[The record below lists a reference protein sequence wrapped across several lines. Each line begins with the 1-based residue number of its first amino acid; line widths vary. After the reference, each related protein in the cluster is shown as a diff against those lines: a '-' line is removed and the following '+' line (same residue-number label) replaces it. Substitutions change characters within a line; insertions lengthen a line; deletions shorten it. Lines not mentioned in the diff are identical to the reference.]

1 MAREKSAVNKCT
13 SRIPGSRT
21 VEFQPGTRNLFFHI
35 LTKCNLRCM
44 HCYINPEQH
53 GTRTL
58 DADTIRQWLRIFV
71 KGSDFLENRGVAADN
86 VPEKT
91 NVIFLGGEPTLNPA
105 LADGIREAR
114 ALGYGSVTVDTN
126 GYLFHD
132 ILDKVTPED
141 VDYISFSLDGS
152 SAERNDP
159 IRGKG
164 SFEKCTSG
172 IRQAAERGFAVSSI
186 FTASAR
192 NIDDL
197 PAMPELLSGLGVMR
211 FFIQIIGIRGNPA
224 KEGGQGLQLDR
235 ERWESVVPGV
245 VQKCAELGIHVTWPS
260 VFVPHDR
267 EFACAG
273 LVADNYFVFPNGRV
287 YTCPLC
293 EDYPIHS
300 YSIEAGRLE
309 KTPPINEQQLYG
321 LNIPEGCV
329 MNRIL
334 HPGNIRYAQD
344 GTPEDRIACCM
355 LKEELR
361 PSS

>member
-1 MAREKSAVNKCT
+1 MTIQQDTT
-13 SRIPGSRT
+13 STKTRVAGSRT
-21 VEFQPGTRNLFFHI
+21 VEFQPGTRNIFFHI

-44 HCYINPEQH
+44 HCYINAEQH
-53 GTRTL
+53 GTQTL
-58 DADTIRQWLRIFV
+58 DAETIAAWLRLFV

-105 LADGIREAR
+105 LAQGIKEAR
-114 ALGYGSVTVDTN
+114 SLGYGSITVDTN
-126 GYLFHD
+126 GYLFNN
-132 ILDKVTPED
+132 ILDSVTPDE
-141 VDYISFSLDGS
+141 VDYFSFSLDGS
-152 SAERNDP
+152 SPEHNDP

-164 SFEKCTSG
+164 SFEKCTGG
-172 IRQAAERGFAVSSI
+172 ILEAVNRGFRVSSI

-197 PAMPELLSGLGVMR
+197 PNMPDLLYKLGVRR
-211 FFIQIIGIRGNPA
+211 FFIQVIGIRGNPA
-224 KEGGQGLQLDR
+224 KKGGEALQLDR
-235 ERWESVVPGV
+235 DRWEAIVPGV
-245 VQKCAELGIHVTWPS
+245 ASRCAELGMHVTWPS
-260 VFVPHDR
+260 VFVPQGR

-300 YSIEAGRLE
+300 YEIENGQLV
-309 KTPPINEQQLYG
+309 KMPPINEQQLYG

-334 HPGNIRYAQD
+334 HPGNIRYTPD
-344 GTPEDRIACCM
+344 GKPVDRIACCM
-355 LKEELR
+355 LKEELVV
-361 PSS
+361 